1 STNENP
7 ATGINIDKIDV
18 GVTVIITYQVTVT
31 SMPSTNPMAN
41 IANVTYS
48 YIVDPTEIPP
58 VIANGNGTTHRV
70 YTSISSPNLIGLDD
84 FTKSVDKQYAT
95 VGDILTY
102 RLTIHNSS
110 QNLTANNVVVK
121 DSPPNNTNFKE
132 VVHVIDKTT
141 SNTIAYTGNLETI
154 GITIT
159 NGIAPKQ
166 TIEIAYEVTVS
177 SLPNPNNLLNY
188 ATLDYTYT
196 GGSGNIITNTTATEI
211 FTADLKSPGNSIKKV
226 NKEFSYVGDVLTYY
240 ISIKNTGNTSA
251 NNVVIKD
258 SLPSEVS
265 LVLGSLVVDNPYTG
279 DDIVTG
285 ITLVNPIQPNEVIDI
300 VFQANVDKIPI
311 TNPIE
316 NYANISY
323 EYTVA
328 PSLVNGEN
336 DNLIV
341 GPATTNINF
350 ADLKSN
356 FTKSVN
362 EQYIDINGVLIYEIR
377 MINIGNTKANNVLIT
392 DTIPI

>member
-1 STNENP
+1 MVDGISTNENP

-48 YIVDPTEIPP
+48 YIVDPTTTPP
-58 VIANGNGTTHRV
+58 VVANGNGTTHQV

-132 VVHVIDKTT
+132 VVHVIDKIT
-141 SNTIAYTGNLETI
+141 SNPINYTGDLETI

-166 TIEIAYEVTVS
+166 TIEIVYELTVS

-211 FTADLKSPGNSIKKV
+211 FTADFKSPGNSIKKV
-226 NKEFSYVGDVLTYY
+226 NKEFSYVGMY
-240 ISIKNTGNTSA
+240 
-251 NNVVIKD
+251 
-258 SLPSEVS
+258 
-265 LVLGSLVVDNPYTG
+265 
-279 DDIVTG
+279 
-285 ITLVNPIQPNEVIDI
+285 
-300 VFQANVDKIPI
+300 
-311 TNPIE
+311 
-316 NYANISY
+316 
-323 EYTVA
+323 
-328 PSLVNGEN
+328 
-336 DNLIV
+336 
-341 GPATTNINF
+341 
-350 ADLKSN
+350 
-356 FTKSVN
+356 
-362 EQYIDINGVLIYEIR
+362 
-377 MINIGNTKANNVLIT
+377 
-392 DTIPI
+392 